1 MRTPPLD
8 ADNRLR
14 NAALSRSNP
23 TRPRLWG
30 LYSPLAFLAAT
41 LREMSYPQF
50 LIFKRY
56 PFLNPPPL
64 GNIYLVSLYLILILI
79 LLFYDSIVSGPMYY
93 ETIAYRAAWCSVAQV
108 PLIFLLAMKNS
119 IVGALIGSSHE
130 RLNWLHRTVARCLLF
145 TVTIHFGFFWREWW
159 IYRAIESELQVM
171 TMVKYG
177 LSAWFVLI
185 WIVIS
190 SFAPI
195 RNMRYEVFVVQ
206 HIISFIALITLIM
219 LHVPSYA
226 AVYIW
231 IPVGFYAFD
240 RTIRTGRL
248 IYRNLSI
255 FHGKRSGLLSCKA
268 NLTALPGRATRITIQ
283 NPPLRSWSPGQH
295 VFISIPSISPFQSHP
310 FTIASSPSSTRNEIS
325 FVVRSHAGF
334 SRRLYD
340 RATSVLPRTSRP
352 AKENSFT
359 VILDGPYGRPPNFLQ
374 YETLVLIAGSTG
386 ATFTVPI
393 LLHVLQSTSAS
404 CVRRIQFVWIV
415 KAGSNFEWFAN
426 EIADALELAKGKDII
441 LDVRGFVTC
450 DPTYTTNFPV
460 RRTPGAKKCCC
471 CQDEVEEL
479 PPQSADQID
488 LAEKSENPEL
498 SVDDLV
504 EAEKGNNL
512 SAEKDAISVLSDTSS
527 DLLCRCSCGD
537 GAEESPAVVSSGR
550 PDLRAI
556 LDRSLS
562 TAKGETGVAICGP
575 QGLMARTRTLI
586 AELSDERGADK
597 GTGAYGVT
605 MFGEGFGW

>member
-8 ADNRLR
+8 TDNRLR
-14 NAALSRSNP
+14 NAALGRSNP
-23 TRPRLWG
+23 TRPRFWG
-30 LYSPLAFLAAT
+30 IYGPLAFLAAT

-56 PFLNPPPL
+56 PFFNPPPL
-64 GNIYLVSLYLILILI
+64 GNIYLVTLYLILILVF
-79 LLFYDSIVSGPMYY
+79 LFYDSIVSGPMYY

-119 IVGALIGSSHE
+119 IVGAIIGSSHE
-130 RLNWLHRTVARCLLF
+130 RLNWLHRTVARCLLL
-145 TVTIHFGFFWREWW
+145 TVTIHFSFFWREWW
-159 IYRAIESELQVM
+159 IYRAIESELQMM

-177 LSAWFVLI
+177 FSAWFVLI

-195 RNMRYEVFVVQ
+195 RNLRYEVFVVQ
-206 HIISFIALITLIM
+206 HIISFVALITLLM

-226 AVYIW
+226 VVYIW

-240 RTIRTGRL
+240 RTVRTGRL

-255 FHGKRSGLLSCKA
+255 FHGKRTGLLSCKA
-268 NLTALPGRATRITIQ
+268 NLAALPGRATRITIQ
-283 NPPLRSWSPGQH
+283 NPPLRSWRPGQH
-295 VFISIPSISPFQSHP
+295 VFLSIPSISPLQSHP
-310 FTIASSPSSTRNEIS
+310 YTIASSPSSTVKELS
-325 FVVRSHAGF
+325 FIVRSHAGF

-374 YETLVLIAGSTG
+374 FETLILIAGSTG
-386 ATFTVPI
+386 ATFIIPI
-393 LLHVLQSTSAS
+393 LLHALQSTSAS
-404 CVRRIQFVWIV
+404 CVRRIEFVWIV
-415 KAGSNFEWFAN
+415 KAGSNLEWFAN
-426 EIADALELAKGKDII
+426 EISDALELAKGKDIQ
-441 LDVRGFVTC
+441 LDVKGFVTC

-460 RRTPGAKKCCC
+460 RRAPGQKNCCC
-471 CQDEVEEL
+471 FQDEVEEQSS
-479 PPQSADQID
+479 QSADSID
-488 LAEKSENPEL
+488 VAKMSENSEPSE
-498 SVDDLV
+498 DDLV
-504 EAEKGNNL
+504 QAEKEIKL
-512 SAEKDAISVLSDTSS
+512 SMEKDVISVRTDSS
-527 DLLCRCSCGD
+527 SEAVCPCSCGD
-537 GAEESPAVVSSGR
+537 GAEESLAEVLYGR

-556 LDRSLS
+556 LDRNLR
-562 TAKGETGVAICGP
+562 TARGETGVAVCGP
-575 QGLMARTRTLI
+575 QGLMAMTRTLI